1 MKAIAAVDKNWA
13 IGKDGGLLAGIPEDM
28 KFFRETT
35 SGHIVVMGRKTLE
48 SFPGKKPLK
57 NRVNIVITRDKSYTP
72 AGEAV
77 TVHNMDELADI
88 LSGYDTDDVFVI
100 GGDSIYRLLLPLCN
114 TAYITKIDKE
124 YEADAYFPDLDKEA
138 GWKAQPLSE
147 EKEHEGL
154 RYRFF
159 VYRREQKTSLRM
171 SGN

>member
-13 IGKDGGLLAGIPEDM
+13 IGKDGNLLESIPEDM
-28 KFFRETT
+28 KFFRKTT
-35 SGHIVVMGRKTLE
+35 SGHVVVMGRKTLE

-57 NRVNIVITRDKSYTP
+57 NRVNIVLTRDTSYKP

-77 TVHNMDELADI
+77 IVHNMDELADI

-124 YEADAYFPDLDKEA
+124 YEADAFFPDLDKEA
-138 GWKAQPLSE
+138 EWKAEPLSE

-154 RYRFF
+154 KYRFF

>member
-13 IGKDGGLLAGIPEDM
+13 IGKDGSLLESIPEDM

-57 NRVNIVITRDKSYTP
+57 NRVNIVITRDESYTP

-100 GGDSIYRLLLPLCN
+100 GGDSIYHLLLPLCN

-124 YEADAYFPDLDKEA
+124 YEADAFFPDLDREE
-138 GWKAQPLSE
+138 GWKAEPLSE

-154 RYRFF
+154 KYRFYI
-159 VYRREQKTSLRM
+159 YRRDV
-171 SGN
+171 